1 MNELEGKQMTE
12 KRGTGADYGQEI
24 LRERSAE
31 ADTPEPTKKVS
42 KKTVLS
48 VIVAAIIAGGAMT
61 AVILTSDKTPAEKVE
76 ALSVDIGNDGVALTE
91 KVKADIENSGT
102 QASEPA
108 QPNTEAVKTD
118 SENAQETPALEI
130 SQLKKNSLPETEMPV
145 EVEAVEPVKPTAEV
159 LPAEDIV
166 KGAQSAPEATNSERE
181 YDLTK
186 FGIAVDKSP
195 VADVAPL
202 QGGDVKMAPVADPA
216 SVDPDQAEL
225 TTPAPV
231 AAPAPAPTPA
241 PEPIRLE
248 RVELPA
254 TNQYAQPLTMTGSD
268 LNYTGSALKVEYKAQ
283 QQDTVYLYSTFAA
296 KIFLLPTDKGENIS
310 AYLSDEKGW
319 QLKLLPGGILRVQRS
334 DNKATWSQA
343 TDLFIVAG
351 KRTYSLILQGVGEP
365 GQRTDSLRYTTA
377 EPEQKPKSKK

>member
-1 MNELEGKQMTE
+1 MTE

-76 ALSVDIGNDGVALTE
+76 ALSVDISNDGIALTE
-91 KVKADIENSGT
+91 NVKADIENSGT
-102 QASEPA
+102 QTSEPA
-108 QPNTEAVKTD
+108 LTNAEAVKTD
-118 SENAQETPALEI
+118 SENAPETPALEI
-130 SQLKKNSLPETEMPV
+130 AQLKKNSLPETETPV

-166 KGAQSAPEATNSERE
+166 KGAQSAPEATNNERE
-181 YDLTK
+181 YDPAK
-186 FGIAVDKSP
+186 FGITEDKSP
-195 VADVAPL
+195 DADFATS
-202 QGGDVKMAPVADPA
+202 QGSDVKTASVADPA
-216 SVDPDQAEL
+216 SV
-225 TTPAPV
+225 
-231 AAPAPAPTPA
+231 APAQTDRPESLPEANPVSTPA

-254 TNQYAQPLTMTGSD
+254 TNQFAQPLTMTGSD

-296 KIFLLPTDKGENIS
+296 KIFLLPTDKGENIN

-334 DNKATWSQA
+334 DNKASWSQA

-365 GQRTDSLRYTTA
+365 GQRTDSLRYTSA

>member
-1 MNELEGKQMTE
+1 MTD
-12 KRGTGADYGQEI
+12 KRGTGAEYGQEI

-31 ADTPEPTKKVS
+31 ASAPEPTKKAS

-76 ALSVDIGNDGVALTE
+76 SLAVDISSDGVALTE
-91 KVKADIENSGT
+91 KVKADIDSIKTPPTDPVQPVTESE
-102 QASEPA
+102 QAKVESEPA
-108 QPNTEAVKTD
+108 A
-118 SENAQETPALEI
+118 PALEV
-130 SQLKKNSLPETEMPV
+130 SPLKQEASPV
-145 EVEAVEPVKPTAEV
+145 VEPVADESNSVTPTTDVKPSEEV
-159 LPAEDIV
+159 VSKSQAVDETV
-166 KGAQSAPEATNSERE
+166 RTERE
-181 YDLTK
+181 YDPAK
-186 FGIAVDKSP
+186 FGIT
-195 VADVAPL
+195 ADQSQDAETPPSK
-202 QGGDVKMAPVADPA
+202 GGDTEKPQVAESVPVTPTPTVAVPAAKAPV
-216 SVDPDQAEL
+216 QAEL
-225 TTPAPV
+225 PAPV
-231 AAPAPAPTPA
+231 
-241 PEPIRLE
+241 PEPIRQE

-254 TNQYAQPLTMTGSD
+254 INQFAQTPQMTGSD

-283 QQDTVYLYSTFAA
+283 QQDTIYLYSTFAA
-296 KIFLLPTDKGENIS
+296 KIFLLPTDKGDEIS

-334 DNKATWSQA
+334 DNKASWSQA

-365 GQRTDSLRYTTA
+365 SERTDSLRYITA

>member
-1 MNELEGKQMTE
+1 MTE
-12 KRGTGADYGQEI
+12 KRGTGAEYGQEI

-76 ALSVDIGNDGVALTE
+76 ALSVNIGNNGVALTD
-91 KVKADIENSGT
+91 KVKEDIENSGT
-102 QASEPA
+102 QAHESELTNA
-108 QPNTEAVKTD
+108 EAVTTD
-118 SENAQETPALEI
+118 SKNEPQTPALEI
-130 SQLKKNSLPETEMPV
+130 AELKKNSLPETKTPV
-145 EVEAVEPVKPTAEV
+145 EAEVVEPVKPTAEI
-159 LPAEDIV
+159 LPAEDVV
-166 KGAQSAPEATNSERE
+166 KAEQSAPIAASNERE
-181 YDLTK
+181 YDPAK
-186 FGIAVDKSP
+186 FGIAEEKSP
-195 VADVAPL
+195 EADASPSL
-202 QGGDVKMAPVADPA
+202 GGDVKAAPVAEPA
-216 SVDPDQAEL
+216 SEEQAKAEL
-225 TTPAPV
+225 PAPEPV
-231 AAPAPAPTPA
+231 PTPA
-241 PEPIRLE
+241 PTQAAEPAPAGSPEPIRPE

-254 TNQYAQPLTMTGSD
+254 TNQFAQPMTMTGSD

-334 DNKATWSQA
+334 ENKASWSQA

-365 GQRTDSLRYTTA
+365 GQRTDSLRYISA

>member
-1 MNELEGKQMTE
+1 MAE
-12 KRGTGADYGQEI
+12 KRGTGAEYGQEI

-31 ADTPEPTKKVS
+31 ADTTEPTKKVS

-76 ALSVDIGNDGVALTE
+76 ALSVDISNDGIALTE

-102 QASEPA
+102 QASEPVL
-108 QPNTEAVKTD
+108 PNVEAATTD
-118 SENAQETPALEI
+118 SKSAPETPALEI
-130 SQLKKNSLPETEMPV
+130 AQLKKNSEPETETPV
-145 EVEAVEPVKPTAEV
+145 EVEATEPVKPTAEV
-159 LPAEDIV
+159 LPAEDVV
-166 KGAQSAPEATNSERE
+166 KGAQSEPEATNNERE
-181 YDLTK
+181 YDPAK
-186 FGIAVDKSP
+186 FGIDVDKSP
-195 VADVAPL
+195 EAGAAPL
-202 QGGDVKMAPVADPA
+202 LDGDVKAAPVVDPA
-216 SVDPDQAEL
+216 MVAPAQVEL
-225 TTPAPV
+225 PAPP
-231 AAPAPAPTPA
+231 PAPTQSPSPTQVIAQAPTPA
-241 PEPIRLE
+241 PIRLE

-254 TNQYAQPLTMTGSD
+254 TNQFAQPLTMTGSD

-296 KIFLLPTDKGENIS
+296 KVFLLPTDKGENIS

-334 DNKATWSQA
+334 ENKASWSQA

-365 GQRTDSLRYTTA
+365 GQRTDSLRYISA

>member
-1 MNELEGKQMTE
+1 MTE
-12 KRGTGADYGQEI
+12 KRGTGAEYGQEI

-48 VIVAAIIAGGAMT
+48 VIVAAIIAGGAET

-76 ALSVDIGNDGVALTE
+76 ALSVNIGNNGVALTD
-91 KVKADIENSGT
+91 KVKEDIENSGT
-102 QASEPA
+102 QVHESELTNA
-108 QPNTEAVKTD
+108 EAVTND
-118 SENAQETPALEI
+118 SKNEPQTPALEI
-130 SQLKKNSLPETEMPV
+130 AELKKNSLPETKTPV
-145 EVEAVEPVKPTAEV
+145 EAEVVEPVKPTAEI
-159 LPAEDIV
+159 LPAEDVV
-166 KGAQSAPEATNSERE
+166 KAEQSASIAASNERE
-181 YDLTK
+181 YDPAK
-186 FGIAVDKSP
+186 FGIAEEKSP
-195 VADVAPL
+195 EADASPSL
-202 QGGDVKMAPVADPA
+202 GGDVKAAPVAEPA
-216 SVDPDQAEL
+216 SEEQAKAEL
-225 TTPAPV
+225 PAPEPV
-231 AAPAPAPTPA
+231 PTPA
-241 PEPIRLE
+241 PAGSPEPIRPE

-254 TNQYAQPLTMTGSD
+254 TNQFAQPMTMTGSD

-334 DNKATWSQA
+334 ENKASWSQA

-365 GQRTDSLRYTTA
+365 GQRTDSLRYISA

>member
-1 MNELEGKQMTE
+1 MTD
-12 KRGTGADYGQEI
+12 KRGTGAEYGQEI

-31 ADTPEPTKKVS
+31 AAAPETTKKVS

-76 ALSVDIGNDGVALTE
+76 ALSVDISNDGIALTD
-91 KVKADIENSGT
+91 KVKADIENSGA
-102 QASEPA
+102 QATEPA
-108 QPNTEAVKTD
+108 QPDSDPVTTA
-118 SENAQETPALEI
+118 SENVPETPALEI
-130 SQLKKNSLPETEMPV
+130 AQLKKNNQAETEVPV
-145 EVEAVEPVKPTAEV
+145 NVEEVTPATPTTEV
-159 LPAEDIV
+159 IPTEEIV
-166 KGAQSAPEATNSERE
+166 KEAQAVTETASEKRE
-181 YDLTK
+181 YDPAK
-186 FGIAVDKSP
+186 FGITEEKP
-195 VADVAPL
+195 QGADVAP
-202 QGGDVKMAPVADPA
+202 VAESVPEPTKTVPAPAV
-216 SVDPDQAEL
+216 
-225 TTPAPV
+225 TPAPV
-231 AAPAPAPTPA
+231 PA

-254 TNQYAQPLTMTGSD
+254 KNQFAQTQDMTGSD
-268 LNYTGSALKVEYKAQ
+268 LNYTGSALKVEYKSQ

-296 KIFLLPTDKGENIS
+296 KIFLLPTNKGEDIS

-365 GQRTDSLRYTTA
+365 SLRTDSLRYTSA
-377 EPEQKPKSKK
+377 EPELKSKSKK

>member
-1 MNELEGKQMTE
+1 MTE
-12 KRGTGADYGQEI
+12 KRGTGAEYGQEI
-24 LRERSAE
+24 FRERSAE

-76 ALSVDIGNDGVALTE
+76 AMSVNIGNDGVALTD
-91 KVKADIENSGT
+91 KVKEDIENSGT
-102 QASEPA
+102 QAHESELTNA
-108 QPNTEAVKTD
+108 EAVTTD
-118 SENAQETPALEI
+118 SKNEPQTPALEI
-130 SQLKKNSLPETEMPV
+130 AELKKNSLPETKTPV
-145 EVEAVEPVKPTAEV
+145 EAEVVEPVMPTAEI
-159 LPAEDIV
+159 LPAEDVV
-166 KGAQSAPEATNSERE
+166 KAEQSAPIAASNERE
-181 YDLTK
+181 YDPAK
-186 FGIAVDKSP
+186 FGIAEENSP
-195 VADVAPL
+195 EADVSPSL
-202 QGGDVKMAPVADPA
+202 GGDVKAAPVAEEQA
-216 SVDPDQAEL
+216 KAEL
-225 TTPAPV
+225 
-231 AAPAPAPTPA
+231 PA
-241 PEPIRLE
+241 PEPVPTPVPTQAAEPAPAGSPEPIRPE

-254 TNQYAQPLTMTGSD
+254 TNQFAQPMTMTGSD

-334 DNKATWSQA
+334 ENKASWSQA

-365 GQRTDSLRYTTA
+365 GQRTDSLRYISA

>member
-1 MNELEGKQMTE
+1 MAE
-12 KRGTGADYGQEI
+12 KRGTGAEYGQEI

-31 ADTPEPTKKVS
+31 ADTPESTKKVS

-76 ALSVDIGNDGVALTE
+76 ALSVDINNDGVALTE
-91 KVKADIENSGT
+91 KVKADIENSGSQT
-102 QASEPA
+102 SEPVL
-108 QPNTEAVKTD
+108 PNVEAVTTD
-118 SENAQETPALEI
+118 SESAPETPALEI
-130 SQLKKNSLPETEMPV
+130 AQLKKNSVPETETPV
-145 EVEAVEPVKPTAEV
+145 EVEAAEPVKPTAEV
-159 LPAEDIV
+159 QPAEDVV
-166 KGAQSAPEATNSERE
+166 KGAQSTPEAASNERE
-181 YDLTK
+181 YDPAK
-186 FGIAVDKSP
+186 FGIDVDKSP
-195 VADVAPL
+195 DADAAPL
-202 QGGDVKMAPVADPA
+202 LGSDVKAAPVVDPA
-216 SVDPDQAEL
+216 TVSPSQVEL
-225 TTPAPV
+225 
-231 AAPAPAPTPA
+231 PAPTPVPTPSPSPTQVIAQA
-241 PEPIRLE
+241 PAPIRLE

-254 TNQYAQPLTMTGSD
+254 TNQFAQPLTMTGSD

-296 KIFLLPTDKGENIS
+296 KVFLLPTDKGENIS

-334 DNKATWSQA
+334 DNKASWSQA

-365 GQRTDSLRYTTA
+365 GQRTDSLRYTSA